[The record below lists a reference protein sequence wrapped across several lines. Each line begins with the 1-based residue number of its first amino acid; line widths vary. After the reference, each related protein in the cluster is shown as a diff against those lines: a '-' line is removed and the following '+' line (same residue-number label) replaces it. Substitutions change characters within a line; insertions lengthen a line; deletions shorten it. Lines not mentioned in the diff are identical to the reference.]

1 MAVVVVS
8 HGKIKTLPAGR
19 KRMERGVPRESGTVT
34 VMEEGAGVEGG
45 IHEGTMNSE
54 GNPGQLAVNQAEVVE
69 IQRRGHSIE
78 MKKVV
83 VGMEEV
89 GTQMKVEGTVGNGTI
104 VKIMVK
110 EQTDGGVITI
120 IFRGEVA

>member
-1 MAVVVVS
+1 MLAAGQARTSVNGDQGTEMAVVVVS

-54 GNPGQLAVNQAEVVE
+54 GNPGQLAVNQV
-69 IQRRGHSIE
+69 
-78 MKKVV
+78 
-83 VGMEEV
+83 
-89 GTQMKVEGTVGNGTI
+89 
-104 VKIMVK
+104 
-110 EQTDGGVITI
+110 
-120 IFRGEVA
+120 F